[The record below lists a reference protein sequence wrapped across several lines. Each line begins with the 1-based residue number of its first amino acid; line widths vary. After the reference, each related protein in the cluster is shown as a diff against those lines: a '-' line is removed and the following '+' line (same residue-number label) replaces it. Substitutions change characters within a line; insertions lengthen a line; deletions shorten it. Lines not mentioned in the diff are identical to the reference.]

1 MPQSLLR
8 LLLSIFL
15 TLPWHP
21 ANANSTTPAQAHLHQ
36 LRLAVLGSLGDFY
49 LLYGVDADP
58 AHSSS
63 LEHRLALADAQLAL
77 LAESADVG
85 SIRQPWHSYASLLG
99 KLNKRLQRQEDLDG
113 SAIAELIRLNGQLMT
128 QCDALAN
135 GLNQPPLAPPADRA
149 QHARNLELLLQQIT
163 THYIAY
169 NVGANSLGGNQPA
182 IDQLAQ
188 EFDSALKTL
197 QPATQQ
203 SHEHQQQLDEIDSK
217 WRYIEPSLRNY
228 QSSAIPSLVN
238 RYSARIIEII
248 ARLPL
253 ASAEDGARVSR

>member
-1 MPQSLLR
+1 MPHPLLS
-8 LLLSIFL
+8 LLLSL
-15 TLPWHP
+15 CLALLCHP
-21 ANANSTTPAQAHLHQ
+21 ANASSTDAAPAHLHQ

-58 AHSSS
+58 AYSRS
-63 LEHRLALADAQLAL
+63 LERRLALADVQLAL
-77 LAESADVG
+77 LAESGDV
-85 SIRQPWHSYASLLG
+85 SAIRQPWHRYASLLG
-99 KLNKRLQRQEDLDG
+99 ELNAQLQRQEDLDG
-113 SAIAELIRLNGQLMT
+113 SAIAELIRLNGQLMA

-135 GLNQPPLAPPADRA
+135 SLDQPPLAAPADLA
-149 QHARNLELLLQQIT
+149 QRGRNLELLLQQIA

-188 EFDSALKTL
+188 EFDGALKAL
-197 QPATQQ
+197 LPATQQ
-203 SHEHQQQLDEIDSK
+203 SHEYQRLLGEIDSK

-238 RYSARIIEII
+238 RYSARIIEAI

-253 ASAEDGARVSR
+253 ASTESETSVSR